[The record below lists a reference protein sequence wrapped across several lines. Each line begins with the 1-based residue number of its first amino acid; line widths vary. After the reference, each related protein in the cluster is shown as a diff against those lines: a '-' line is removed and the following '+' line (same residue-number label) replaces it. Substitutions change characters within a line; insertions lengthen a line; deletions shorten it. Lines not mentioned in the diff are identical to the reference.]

1 MWSTSGDPAA
11 QLIESIKRELKKFDR
26 FDDWSLF
33 FFFFPGFVFCS
44 QLFENHLTIIM
55 IIMIFYLDILVVP
68 RNRLK
73 DFFRI
78 LKSLLGCCEILSR
91 ILWRASCSYCLC
103 FLFLSFIFFH
113 FLSKYLLKQS
123 ENALA
128 MISGFVQ
135 DSFSFFF
142 FGIWCFEMIRRLI
155 SDSSSL
161 SPRFGLLFLELCQD
175 SLGFLEIVPMDS
187 VQSALDSH
195 RNLPRIRWDS
205 FKIDEHFEQNK
216 NNKKK
221 ITTEKNILI
230 YICVWILFFYSSKF
244 IFGILLESLTILWG
258 FLEDSLKILW
268 NWF

>member
-1 MWSTSGDPAA
+1 
-11 QLIESIKRELKKFDR
+11 
-26 FDDWSLF
+26 
-33 FFFFPGFVFCS
+33 
-44 QLFENHLTIIM
+44 
-55 IIMIFYLDILVVP
+55 
-68 RNRLK
+68 
-73 DFFRI
+73 
-78 LKSLLGCCEILSR
+78 
-91 ILWRASCSYCLC
+91 
-103 FLFLSFIFFH
+103 
-113 FLSKYLLKQS
+113 
-123 ENALA
+123 
-128 MISGFVQ
+128 
-135 DSFSFFF
+135 
-142 FGIWCFEMIRRLI
+142 MIRRLI

-244 IFGILLESLTILWG
+244 IFGILLESLTIL
-258 FLEDSLKILW
+258 
-268 NWF
+268 